1 MARSHECFFGEN
13 RSYHEARTLFVHKT
27 GAPCKVAFPAAPA
40 RSEAPALTEAQ
51 RAVTK
56 VRQAKSAVAR

>member
-13 RSYHEARTLFVHKT
+13 RSYHAARTLFVHKT
-27 GAPCKVAFPAAPA
+27 GAPCTVQVSAP
-40 RSEAPALTEAQ
+40 REPELTDAQ

-56 VRQAKSAVAR
+56 VRQAKQSVGR